1 MPTESTKKAGRQR
14 NPRKKNP
21 GLTAQE
27 KKEQRKLR
35 NRELAAESR
44 KRKND
49 EMERL
54 RKENQEL
61 RSRIFELELKFKSN
75 SHEVISQDPEDH
87 VAKKARV
94 IPSVEQV
101 SKRSR
106 VTPAV
111 IATVGASL
119 AIFVITSPA
128 EEAALYNTCSLL
140 ITTLDSLDGPF
151 DFGFV
156 FALVF
161 STLVLC
167 IFASLVLRLSN
178 KVNASRW
185 RSSLSTA
192 HALSISN
199 NV

>member
-1 MPTESTKKAGRQR
+1 
-14 NPRKKNP
+14 
-21 GLTAQE
+21 
-27 KKEQRKLR
+27 
-35 NRELAAESR
+35 
-44 KRKND
+44 
-49 EMERL
+49 MERL

-61 RSRIFELELKFKSN
+61 RSRIFELELRFKSN
-75 SHEVISQDPEDH
+75 SHEVISQAPEDH
-87 VAKKARV
+87 VAKKTRV
-94 IPSVEQV
+94 IIPSVEQV

-128 EEAALYNTCSLL
+128 EDAALYSTCSLL

-156 FALVF
+156 FALIF

-185 RSSLSTA
+185 RSSLSNA
-192 HALSISN
+192 HVLSISN
-199 NV
+199 NI